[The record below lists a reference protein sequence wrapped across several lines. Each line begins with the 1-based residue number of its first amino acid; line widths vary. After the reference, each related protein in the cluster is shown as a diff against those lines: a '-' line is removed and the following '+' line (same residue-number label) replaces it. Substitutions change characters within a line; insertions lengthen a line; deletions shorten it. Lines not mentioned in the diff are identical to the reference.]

1 MNLFYKILWL
11 ALTCYVS
18 VQGQGI
24 QIDAVR
30 SEYIALEENSW
41 SVIENGIDHAQ
52 SLKQIMKNYREFI
65 EDQLT
70 SAQSVNDFITFDKIY
85 EWKLLQQNLI
95 TLNNLFEAYRLMLS
109 QYVEE
114 FDNLALNDF
123 AETVLF
129 DKDWP
134 VNQTLD
140 QIENIM
146 VKQGL
151 YYKATLVSNEL
162 LREAHIH
169 FTKSTKEKS
178 IESNSVTMFFYSF
191 IGSVLSSMLNSAI
204 RTASALSALLSYL
217 DN

>member
-11 ALTCYVS
+11 ALTCHVC

-24 QIDAVR
+24 VVDVDR
-30 SEYIALEENSW
+30 SDYIALEENSW
-41 SVIENGIDHAQ
+41 SVIENGVDHTE
-52 SLKQIMKNYREFI
+52 SLKQIMRNYRQFV
-65 EDQLT
+65 EDHMT
-70 SAQSVNDFITFDKIY
+70 SEQSVNDFIAFDKIY
-85 EWKLLQQNLI
+85 EWKLLQQSLM
-95 TLNNLFEAYRLMLS
+95 TLNNLFEACRLMLS

-140 QIENIM
+140 EIENIM

-151 YYKATLVSNEL
+151 YYKATLVSCPVDYCYVPPN
-162 LREAHIH
+162 A
-169 FTKSTKEKS
+169 TKVVKKK
-178 IESNSVTMFFYSF
+178 N
-191 IGSVLSSMLNSAI
+191 
-204 RTASALSALLSYL
+204 RTR
-217 DN
+217 

>member
-1 MNLFYKILWL
+1 MNIYNKILWL

-24 QIDAVR
+24 QVDVVR
-30 SEYIALEENSW
+30 SDYIALEENSW
-41 SVIENGIDHAQ
+41 SIIENGIDHAQ
-52 SLKQIMKNYREFI
+52 SLKQIMKNYREFV
-65 EDQLT
+65 EENLN
-70 SAQSVNDFITFDKIY
+70 SPQSVNDFISFEKIF
-85 EWKLLQQNLI
+85 EWKVLQQSLI
-95 TLNNLFEAYRLMLS
+95 TLNNLFEAYRLILS

-140 QIENIM
+140 EIENIM

-151 YYKATLVSNEL
+151 YYKTTLVSK
-162 LREAHIH
+162 
-169 FTKSTKEKS
+169 TKKKLDK
-178 IESNSVTMFFYSF
+178 TMS
-191 IGSVLSSMLNSAI
+191 LNI
-204 RTASALSALLSYL
+204 CTNNLQKIQTFQ
-217 DN
+217 